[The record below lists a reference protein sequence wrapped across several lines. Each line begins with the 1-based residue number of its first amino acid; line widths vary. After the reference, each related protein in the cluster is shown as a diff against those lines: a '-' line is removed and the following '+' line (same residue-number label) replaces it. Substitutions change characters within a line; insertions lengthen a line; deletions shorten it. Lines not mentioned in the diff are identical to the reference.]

1 MEFGD
6 VEAGGWVLESRSPP
20 PPAVTVLEAADVH
33 CSELRIWVTADL
45 EVGPGSPARSLV
57 FLKCYGTLPLCT
69 TSGQKINS
77 GRHFLELV
85 QQKLKERGFGVNPE
99 IPRVYSPVPC
109 SKLVAPWRPVLASHS
124 VVPPHS
130 SRAGRL
136 HVFCS
141 SQVGT
146 RFSHQNPHFQLL

>member
-20 PPAVTVLEAADVH
+20 PPAVTVLEAAVVH

-69 TSGQKINS
+69 TSGHKLNPR
-77 GRHFLELV
+77 RHFLELV

-109 SKLVAPWRPVLASHS
+109 SKLVAPWRPVLIMLKRKMRNVATEHWTSFS
-124 VVPPHS
+124 VHFRKHLLPTFWTMKD
-130 SRAGRL
+130 
-136 HVFCS
+136 VF
-141 SQVGT
+141 
-146 RFSHQNPHFQLL
+146 